1 MACLAEAA
9 YGKTEGFGEHSHR
22 STPETVTAPAP
33 TLLTVPSPRPPQR
46 SPRKSKSRPEHVSS
60 ETKPTEV

>member
-22 STPETVTAPAP
+22 STPETVTAP
-33 TLLTVPSPRPPQR
+33 TLLSVPSPRPPQR

-60 ETKPTEV
+60 AKPTEV